1 MTDLGDRDL
10 VLERIFDASR
20 DRVYRAFTDP
30 EEMAAW
36 FGPVG
41 YSVPLES
48 IDMDVRS
55 GGHQRFTM
63 GPDDDPDGGSAVN
76 ASFTEVIENELIV
89 GEEVVEGIPGFPDG
103 VVMHVRFEFYDAGD
117 GRTRLV
123 ITQGPYSADF
133 EGMARA
139 GWESS
144 FTKLDALLSR

>member
-1 MTDLGDRDL
+1 MSDTDELDL
-10 VLERIFDASR
+10 VLERFFDAPR

-30 EEMAAW
+30 VEMAAW

-48 IDMDVRS
+48 IDMDVRA

-63 GPDDDPDGGSAVN
+63 GPDDDPAAGSAVN
-76 ASFTEVIENELIV
+76 ATFVEVIENELIV

-103 VVMHVRFEFYDAGD
+103 LVMHIRFEFYEATA

-123 ITQGPYSADF
+123 ITQGPYTRDF